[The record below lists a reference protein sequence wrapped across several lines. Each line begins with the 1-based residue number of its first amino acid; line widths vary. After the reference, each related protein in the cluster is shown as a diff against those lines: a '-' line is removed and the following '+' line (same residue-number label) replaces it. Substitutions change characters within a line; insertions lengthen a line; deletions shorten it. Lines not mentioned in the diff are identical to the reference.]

1 MKKILFALLG
11 FMAAAPF
18 AVADNIKMVTY
29 FPVPYASYGDL
40 GVTGTCDVGLL
51 GNCTLDA
58 GEKLSVYKLSS
69 DSRALNTGSLIAN
82 RGVLALNSSKSS
94 SEIGTDTL
102 FSRRSGGAQVVAPGV
117 LEFAH
122 DLTVDTIEGATI
134 QSAEATKRADMTDLY
149 LFSPASGR
157 RFPACDAT
165 NNKMEWS
172 QLTINGDKGVFL
184 VCGEGVSACQ
194 PSYGTIRTGY
204 GSDVTETCPVS
215 NKNAL
220 YNCSNGFSG
229 TCMDITRVLQAKFS
243 YSGQGYTADSSVKD
257 TCDGNREAKFSSSP
271 SVCPAETCIDVYPD
285 TSSSS
290 SNNSISAELS
300 FTWSCPAGAGRYEYN
315 GPEALRPGVIVN
327 NVKVLYNQN
336 ITTGVDSMADRY
348 CAMYGTGSIN
358 TIILVEGSSISSLGC
373 SEAIQRGF
381 YRQISCEKSETKYF
395 YQPGTCQ
402 ETVQYRE
409 VTCCG

>member
-184 VCGEGVSACQ
+184 VCGEGEKIELACSGNSSEPCGCNNAGVRTRECNTSTGNWGAWSACSIDDCGCSDRTYKLAHKSECCIGQ
-194 PSYGTIRTGY
+194 PYTDADCYSWTLYWRQGSVGDRW
-204 GSDVTETCPVS
+204 GSD
-215 NKNAL
+215 
-220 YNCSNGFSG
+220 CSTRWESSG
-229 TCMDITRVLQAKFS
+229 TTVSECEDYTENDCLSNPLAK
-243 YSGQGYTADSSVKD
+243 
-257 TCDGNREAKFSSSP
+257 
-271 SVCPAETCIDVYPD
+271 
-285 TSSSS
+285 TSSSF
-290 SNNSISAELS
+290 SICQDELRDGYYS
-300 FTWSCPAGAGRYEYN
+300 VGDSCLMVPYEWVC
-315 GPEALRPGVIVN
+315 EAKAL
-327 NVKVLYNQN
+327 
-336 ITTGVDSMADRY
+336 
-348 CAMYGTGSIN
+348 
-358 TIILVEGSSISSLGC
+358 
-373 SEAIQRGF
+373 F
-381 YRQISCEKSETKYF
+381 
-395 YQPGTCQ
+395 
-402 ETVQYRE
+402 
-409 VTCCG
+409 

>member
-69 DSRALNTGSLIAN
+69 DSRALNTGNLIVS

-94 SEIGTDTL
+94 SEIATDTL

-172 QLTINGDKGVFL
+172 QLTINGGKGVFL
-184 VCGEGVSACQ
+184 VCGEGEKATIPCSGLSSESCGCNNAGVRTRKCDTSTGKWGAWSACSIDDCSCSDRTYKLAHKSECC
-194 PSYGTIRTGY
+194 PNTSTSDADCWYWDWEIEYVGGGSCYGNGC
-204 GSDVTETCPVS
+204 GSS
-215 NKNAL
+215 
-220 YNCSNGFSG
+220 
-229 TCMDITRVLQAKFS
+229 MDS
-243 YSGQGYTADSSVKD
+243 CQG
-257 TCDGNREAKFSSSP
+257 
-271 SVCPAETCIDVYPD
+271 
-285 TSSSS
+285 
-290 SNNSISAELS
+290 
-300 FTWSCPAGAGRYEYN
+300 SC
-315 GPEALRPGVIVN
+315 
-327 NVKVLYNQN
+327 
-336 ITTGVDSMADRY
+336 
-348 CAMYGTGSIN
+348 
-358 TIILVEGSSISSLGC
+358 VEGDRC
-373 SEAIQRGF
+373 AIVDAGF
-381 YRQISCEKSETKYF
+381 DTVDEYQGSCEPFKN
-395 YQPGTCQ
+395 GW
-402 ETVQYRE
+402 
-409 VTCCG
+409 